1 MATSGG
7 DLEHYVAPE
16 WRAELRDRHVRRMRG
31 EAMPE
36 RFEFEGIHS
45 DGTFIWIEALVTP
58 VEENGRITGSQAAL
72 RDTTERKRIEAHYL
86 QAQKMESVGRLA
98 GGVAHDFNNL
108 LTVING
114 YSSMLLG
121 RLPAADPSRRDLEE
135 IQKAGE
141 QAAGSRRSCWRSAG
155 SNW

>member
-1 MATSGG
+1 M
-7 DLEHYVAPE
+7 
-16 WRAELRDRHVRRMRG
+16 
-31 EAMPE
+31 
-36 RFEFEGIHS
+36 
-45 DGTFIWIEALVTP
+45 
-58 VEENGRITGSQAAL
+58 EEDGRITGSQAAL

-121 RLPAADPSRRDLEE
+121 RLAPGDPLE
-135 IQKAGE
+135 AGPGGDSKGGR
-141 QAAGSRRSCWRSAG
+141 AGRGTDRRSCWRSAG
-155 SNW
+155 SSW